1 MKATAPSCI
10 EYAFNL
16 QFPWRLPTIA
26 TYPRFVPRPGFC
38 FELDPIVV
46 HSYQKST
53 IPLVRINVRYSPP
66 RQFTIRRSFVRSVF
80 LLFIQE
86 YLVCDTV
93 DNTRLRAL
101 ASRLHSF
108 EIRLPSFH
116 HQHPPRP
123 SH

>member
-46 HSYQKST
+46 HSYKKST
-53 IPLVRINVRYSPP
+53 IPLVRINGRYSPP

-86 YLVCDTV
+86 YHVRSEERRVGKECVSTC
-93 DNTRLRAL
+93 RYRW
-101 ASRLHSF
+101 SPYH
-108 EIRLPSFH
+108 
-116 HQHPPRP
+116 
-123 SH
+123 